1 VAFLGMGIM
10 GSRMAANVARA
21 GFELIVWNRTRERA
35 EAVAEASGATLA
47 DTPSQAAARAD
58 AVITM
63 VVDSP
68 QVEAL
73 LLGDNGAAGSMA
85 EGSLVVDM
93 STIAPGASRELAQRL
108 GAKGIHFLDAPVSG
122 SSPKAEDGTLT
133 IMVGGPPEDFE
144 RARPLLE
151 SMGELIV
158 HVGPQG
164 HGSLVKLLSNTLAAV
179 NAAALA
185 EAITAARTAGLDM
198 DALVRVVAASS
209 GNSTMLQIKSK
220 PMIEHDFE
228 PLFRLDHMLKDV
240 RLCLEEGQAAAV
252 PFAAAARARDV
263 LVAALARGHGDDDFA
278 ALIEA
283 LEGFANAKIG
293 PCDSSFTR
301 KTPN

>member
-1 VAFLGMGIM
+1 MAPGSLPRMQPIKRVAFLGMGIM

-21 GFELIVWNRTRERA
+21 GFDLTVWNRTRERA
-35 EAVAEASGATLA
+35 EAVAQPTGAQVA
-47 DTPSQAAARAD
+47 DTPSQAAADAD

-68 QVEAL
+68 QVEAI
-73 LLGDNGAAGSMA
+73 LLGDNGAASSLS
-85 EGSLVVDM
+85 EGSLVIDM
-93 STIAPGASRELAQRL
+93 STTAASASQDIARRL
-108 GAKGIHFLDAPVSG
+108 GEQGIHFLDAPVSG

-133 IMVGGPPEDFE
+133 IMVGAADEDFE
-144 RARPLLE
+144 RAKPLLD

-164 HGSLVKLLSNTLAAV
+164 HGQLVKLLNNTLAAV
-179 NAAALA
+179 NAAALG
-185 EAITAARTAGLDM
+185 EAITAARKAGLDM

-240 RLCLEEGQAAAV
+240 RLCLETIAELGTQAPVAE
-252 PFAAAARARDV
+252 AARNLYERASE
-263 LVAALARGHGDDDFA
+263 RGLGDDDFA
-278 ALIEA
+278 SVIESV
-283 LEGFANAKIG
+283 E
-293 PCDSSFTR
+293 DV
-301 KTPN
+301 